1 MRNSIKVLIVDDDKS
16 STALLSEVVKRL
28 GLKPVVANKPADALN
43 VVRLQTVHAALVD
56 VLLPKMS
63 GVDLVQEFRKTKFG
77 DNPVIFVSGV
87 FKDKAFAAE
96 TLKKTAAV
104 DFLFKPFGAE
114 DMIASLKKSLG
125 SVLSAEKWSV
135 QSLLTRKMNHTRER
149 AKAIENLDQV
159 KGFDFPFVLSFIL
172 ESRMSGHLNIV
183 NDSGEIF
190 GVSINKGAI
199 SEVDSAD
206 SQSSSV
212 LSLINNGFLAQEDW
226 EAFQNSGAAKRFPL
240 ERLIEEG
247 FVSPHAVSVARRD
260 QIISDFRAICVSA
273 SLQLNFV
280 PQEEAADDSKQV
292 VSISDLLPVFMESIK
307 EFFPIDYLEAF
318 YESVLESPLQI
329 SEESSPVAGS
339 IFANPMFASVA
350 NVLNGIEKNETL
362 SAVMARYPDKKELV
376 LECVHLLILS
386 GVAAF
391 TDLNAAKNLS
401 ATFDRY
407 TKLWGELKGRTPDKV
422 FEYFGANISNVDHI
436 NAIFEEF
443 TRSNN
448 PDQLPADASPELRE
462 LCRKCA
468 DLVKNA
474 HAVMTDKD
482 KRLAMF
488 AAQKAHKEE
497 RAKRSNKLT
506 AEGLDFLRKGQF
518 KQAIAKLKEA
528 EEAQATTLQ
537 FLISVWAEIKA
548 GGASKV
554 RLQELNLMLDRLP
567 VDDRKSPYYFMALGL
582 VKKGLGDSAANVYFE
597 KVLQIDNLFVEA
609 RRELNA
615 LNGAPKKEKLDIFT
629 GDITEIVSALFKRK
643 AE

>member
-1 MRNSIKVLIVDDDKS
+1 MRNSVKVLIVDDDKS

-104 DFLFKPFGAE
+104 DFMFKPFGAE
-114 DMIASLKKSLG
+114 DLIASLKKSLG
-125 SVLSAEKWSV
+125 SILSAEKWSV

-172 ESRMSGHLNIV
+172 ESQMSGHLNIV

-240 ERLIEEG
+240 ERFIEEG
-247 FVSPHAVSVARRD
+247 FVSPHAVSVARRE

-280 PQEEAADDSKQV
+280 PQEESADDSKQV
-292 VSISDLLPVFMESIK
+292 VSISDLLPVFMESVK
-307 EFFPIDYLEAF
+307 EFFPADYLEAF
-318 YESVLESPLQI
+318 YQSVLESPLQLAR
-329 SEESSPVAGS
+329 ESSPAAGL
-339 IFANPMFASVA
+339 IFANPMFATVA
-350 NVLNGIEKNETL
+350 NVLDGIEKNETL
-362 SAVMARYPDKKELV
+362 KAVIARYPDKRELV

-422 FEYFGANISNVDHI
+422 FEYFGANISSVDHI

-443 TRSNN
+443 IRSNN

-482 KRLAMF
+482 KRMAMF
-488 AAQKAHKEE
+488 EAQKADKEE

-506 AEGLDFLRKGQF
+506 AEGLDLLRKGQF
-518 KQAIAKLKEA
+518 KPAIAKLKEA

-582 VKKGLGDSAANVYFE
+582 VKKGLGDSTASVYFE
-597 KVLQIDNLFVEA
+597 KVLQLDNLFVEA
-609 RRELNA
+609 RRELNT